1 MMRILR
7 TLALSLL
14 ALLLVS
20 SGFAQNQVVVYS
32 TIFAGYQDDL
42 KAAFEAANPGVTLE
56 IINPGGTEAM
66 LARAVAERDNPRSD
80 VIHSGGSTEYDYAVS
95 QDLLRPYVNPE
106 AGVPQFLD
114 IGGQQLPL
122 RHPDGYWHV
131 FTVMFTGIMVNT
143 DRLAAL
149 GLPMP
154 TSYAD
159 LADPVYRGH
168 IISPNPLRSST
179 AVSNVL
185 ATYQI
190 FGEDMWTMWDQID
203 ANIDFYIDSTSN
215 TYNLVA
221 RGEVPLALVVSRPV
235 YELQAQGFPVEFIFP
250 EDGTQ
255 VADNSMGIVV
265 GAPNPELAERV
276 IDFVLGMEM
285 QALAAAHGYTPIRAG
300 VVPAESPISLETLE
314 AQIKRLILPDA
325 ELAEAVREEMQ
336 ARFEAYL
343 RNR

>member
-1 MMRILR
+1 MMRNLR
-7 TLALSLL
+7 P
-14 ALLLVS
+14 LLVS
-20 SGFAQNQVVVYS
+20 LAALLFLGTAFAQNRVIVYS

-42 KAAFEAANPGVTLE
+42 KAGFEAANPGITME

-95 QDLLRPYVNPE
+95 QNLLQAYVNP
-106 AGVPQFLD
+106 ASGVAEYLE
-114 IGGQQLPL
+114 IGGQRLPL

-143 DRLAAL
+143 DRLATL
-149 GLPMP
+149 NLPMP

-159 LADPVYRGH
+159 LANPVYKGH

-179 AVSNVL
+179 AVSNIL
-185 ATYQI
+185 AMYQI
-190 FGEDMWTMWDQID
+190 FGDDMWTMWDQID
-203 ANIDFYIDSTSN
+203 ANIDFYVDSTSN

-235 YELQAQGFPVEFIFP
+235 YELQAQGFPVDFIFP

-255 VADNSMGIVV
+255 VADNSMGIVL
-265 GAPNPELAERV
+265 GAPNPELAAKV
-276 IDFVLGMEM
+276 IDYILSLEM
-285 QALAAAHGYTPIRAG
+285 QALAAAHGYTPIRSG
-300 VVPAESPISLETLE
+300 VVPPESPISVETLE

-325 ELAEAVREEMQ
+325 ALAEATREEMQ

>member
-1 MMRILR
+1 MSYLR
-7 TLALSLL
+7 NLGLAIL
-14 ALLLVS
+14 ALLLLTTA
-20 SGFAQNQVVVYS
+20 FAQSRVVIYS

-42 KAAFEAANPGVTLE
+42 KAAFEAANPGVTVE

-80 VIHSGGSTEYDYAVS
+80 VIHSGGSTEYGYAVS
-95 QDLLRPYVNPE
+95 QNLLRPYVNPD
-106 AGVPQFLD
+106 AGVPAFLD

-122 RHPDGYWHV
+122 RDAEGHWHV

-149 GLPMP
+149 GLPRP
-154 TSYAD
+154 TSDAD

-185 ATYQI
+185 AMYQI
-190 FGEDMWTMWDQID
+190 FGEDMWTMWDAID

-250 EDGTQ
+250 ADGTQ

-265 GAPNPELAERV
+265 GAPNPELAEKV
-276 IDFVLGMEM
+276 IDFVLGHEM
-285 QALAAAHGYTPIRAG
+285 QALAARHGYTPIRAG
-300 VVPAESPISLETLE
+300 VVPADSPISLETLAAE
-314 AQIKRLILPDA
+314 IQVLLLPDP
-325 ELAEAVREEMQ
+325 ELADAVREEMQ
-336 ARFEAYL
+336 AKFEAYL
-343 RNR
+343 RQR